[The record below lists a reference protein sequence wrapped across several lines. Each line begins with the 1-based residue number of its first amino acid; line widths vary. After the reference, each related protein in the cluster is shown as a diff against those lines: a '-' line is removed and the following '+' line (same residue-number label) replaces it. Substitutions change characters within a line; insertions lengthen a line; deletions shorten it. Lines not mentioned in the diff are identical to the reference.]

1 MSLVTPRILIVDDEP
16 DMVDNCARILRRAG
30 HRCLTT
36 TDPHRALALLESE
49 GPDLLLTDLK
59 MPEIDGLALLRRARE
74 LDPALPVVVITAF
87 ATIESAVAAIKDGAF
102 DYLPKNFSVDQL
114 TLVVERALR
123 QRRLALENR
132 NLREQLQTTFA
143 LDNVIGRS
151 PAMAQVSELVKK
163 AARSEAN
170 ILVLGESGTGK
181 ELIARAV
188 HANSP
193 RATQAFVPVDCASLP
208 ENLLESE
215 LFGHEKGAF
224 TGAVRTKP
232 GLMEVAS
239 GGTLFL
245 DEIGDLPLSLQ
256 VKLLR
261 ALQERQIRR
270 VGGTAL
276 IDVDVRVVSA
286 TNHNLREA
294 AAKGQF
300 REELYYRVNV
310 IEIRLPPLRERAGD
324 VRLLAHAFL
333 KRYGQGRVHGYDDTA
348 MTALEAYAWPGN
360 VRELQNVIERAC
372 ALAESDTVTRR
383 DLPDH
388 ILGAGA
394 RLATPEAAA
403 PAIESHLAG
412 TTDLGLKEAKDRWMA
427 VLEASYLKE
436 LLDRNQGNISAAA
449 KAAGIDRK
457 TFHRLVNK
465 HQIRN

>member
-1 MSLVTPRILIVDDEP
+1 MSEPRVLIVDDEP
-16 DMVDNCARILRRAG
+16 DMVDNCVRILRRAG
-30 HRCLTT
+30 YRCLSA
-36 TDPHRALALLESE
+36 TDPHRALALLEAE
-49 GPDLLLTDLK
+49 RPDLLLTDLK
-59 MPEIDGLALLRRARE
+59 MPEIDGLTLLRRVRE

-132 NLREQLQTTFA
+132 NLREQLQTTFS
-143 LDNVIGRS
+143 LENVVGRS
-151 PAMAQVSELVKK
+151 PAMAQVFELVKK

-193 RATQAFVPVDCASLP
+193 RAARAFVPVDCASLP

-232 GLMEVAS
+232 GLMEVAG

-245 DEIGDLPLSLQ
+245 DEIGDLPVSLQ

-270 VGGTAL
+270 VGGTTL

-286 TNHNLREA
+286 TNRNLRDA

-333 KRYGQGRVHGYDDTA
+333 KRYGQGRVLGFDDATMA
-348 MTALEAYAWPGN
+348 ALEAYPWPGN
-360 VRELQNVIERAC
+360 VRELQNIVERAC
-372 ALAESDTVTRR
+372 ALAESDTITRR
-383 DLPDH
+383 DLPEH
-388 ILGAGA
+388 VLGASS

-436 LLDRNQGNISAAA
+436 LLDRNEGNISAAA

-465 HQIRN
+465 HQIRS

>member
-1 MSLVTPRILIVDDEP
+1 MGEPRVLIVDDEP

-36 TDPHRALALLESE
+36 TDPQRALALLESE
-49 GPDLLLTDLK
+49 RPDLLLTDLK
-59 MPEIDGLALLRRARE
+59 MPEVDGLTLLRRAHE
-74 LDPALPVVVITAF
+74 LDPALPVIVITAF
-87 ATIESAVAAIKDGAF
+87 ATIESAVAAVKEGAF
-102 DYLPKNFSVDQL
+102 DYLPKTFSVDQL
-114 TLVVERALR
+114 TIVVERALR

-132 NLREQLQTTFA
+132 HLREQLQGT
-143 LDNVIGRS
+143 LGLENVVGRS
-151 PAMAQVSELVKK
+151 PAMAQVFELVRK

-193 RATQAFVPVDCASLP
+193 RAAQAFVPVDCASLP
-208 ENLLESE
+208 EPLLESE

-232 GLMEVAS
+232 GLMEVAG

-245 DEIGDLPLSLQ
+245 DEIGELPVSLQ

-286 TNHNLREA
+286 TNRDLREA

-333 KRYGQGRVHGYDDTA
+333 KRYSQGRIHGYDDAA
-348 MTALEAYAWPGN
+348 MAALEAYAWPGN
-360 VRELQNVIERAC
+360 VRELQNIVERAC
-372 ALAESDTVTRR
+372 ALAETDTITRR

-388 ILGAGA
+388 VLGGGL
-394 RLATPEAAA
+394 RDATPGPPA
-403 PAIESHLAG
+403 PAVASPVAA
-412 TTDLGLKEAKDRWMA
+412 TTELGLKAAKDRWMA

-436 LLDRNQGNISAAA
+436 LLDRHDGNVSAAA
-449 KAAGIDRK
+449 KAAGVDRK
-457 TFHRLVNK
+457 TFHRLINK
-465 HQIRN
+465 HHIRD

>member
-1 MSLVTPRILIVDDEP
+1 VPPHILIVDDEP

-30 HRCLTT
+30 YHCSTT
-36 TDPHRALALLESE
+36 TDPQRALTLLESAR
-49 GPDLLLTDLK
+49 PDLLLTDLK
-59 MPEIDGLALLRRARE
+59 MPEVDGLALLRRAHE
-74 LDPALPVVVITAF
+74 LDPTLPVIVVTAF
-87 ATIESAVAAIKDGAF
+87 ATIESAVATVKGGAF
-102 DYLPKNFSVDQL
+102 DYLPKTFSVDQL
-114 TLVVERALR
+114 TIVVDRALR
-123 QRRLALENR
+123 QRRLAQENR
-132 NLREQLQTTFA
+132 NLREQLQTAFG
-143 LDNVIGRS
+143 LENVIGRS
-151 PAMAQVSELVKK
+151 PAMAQVFELVKK

-170 ILVLGESGTGK
+170 ILVMGESGTGK

-193 RATQAFVPVDCASLP
+193 RAAQAFVPVDCASLP

-224 TGAVRTKP
+224 TGALRTKQ
-232 GLMEVAS
+232 GLMEVAA

-245 DEIGDLPLSLQ
+245 DEIGDLPVSLQ

-276 IDVDVRVVSA
+276 VDVDVRLVSA
-286 TNHNLREA
+286 TNRNLREA
-294 AAKGQF
+294 VVKGQF

-333 KRYGQGRVHGYDDTA
+333 KRYGQGRVHAFDDA
-348 MTALEAYAWPGN
+348 ALAALEAYAWPGN
-360 VRELQNVIERAC
+360 VRELQNVVERAC
-372 ALAESDTVTRR
+372 ALAEGDTISRR

-388 ILGAGA
+388 VLEGGG
-394 RLATPEAAA
+394 AAA
-403 PAIESHLAG
+403 TLGGPVVAVESHLAG
-412 TTDLGLKEAKDRWMA
+412 TTDLGLKDAKDRWMA

-436 LLDRNQGNISAAA
+436 LLDRNDGNISAAA

-457 TFHRLVNK
+457 TFHRLINK
-465 HQIRN
+465 HQIRS

>member
-1 MSLVTPRILIVDDEP
+1 VL
-16 DMVDNCARILRRAG
+16 G
-30 HRCLTT
+30 
-36 TDPHRALALLESE
+36 LE
-49 GPDLLLTDLK
+49 
-59 MPEIDGLALLRRARE
+59 
-74 LDPALPVVVITAF
+74 
-87 ATIESAVAAIKDGAF
+87 
-102 DYLPKNFSVDQL
+102 
-114 TLVVERALR
+114 
-123 QRRLALENR
+123 
-132 NLREQLQTTFA
+132 
-143 LDNVIGRS
+143 NVIGRS
-151 PAMAQVSELVKK
+151 PAMAQVFELVKK

-193 RATQAFVPVDCASLP
+193 RASQPFVPVDCASLP

-224 TGAVRTKP
+224 TGAVKTKP

-245 DEIGDLPLSLQ
+245 DEIAELSMSLQ

-270 VGGTAL
+270 VGGTSL

-286 TNHNLREA
+286 TNRDLRDA

-300 REELYYRVNV
+300 REELFYRINV

-324 VRLLAHAFL
+324 IRLLAHAFL
-333 KRYGQGRVHGYDDTA
+333 KRYGQQRVRTCDDA
-348 MTALEAYAWPGN
+348 ALAALEGYRWPGN

-372 ALAESDTVTRR
+372 ALAEDDTVTRR

-388 ILGAGA
+388 VLGAGA
-394 RLATPEAAA
+394 TSSGPIATAG
-403 PAIESHLAG
+403 PAVESQLAG
-412 TTDLGLKEAKDRWMA
+412 TTELGLKDAKERWMA
-427 VLEASYLKE
+427 VLETSYLRQ
-436 LLDRNQGNISAAA
+436 LLERHDGNISAAA

-457 TFHRLVNK
+457 TFHRLINK
-465 HQIRN
+465 HHIED

>member
-1 MSLVTPRILIVDDEP
+1 VGEPRILIVDDEP

-30 HRCLTT
+30 HRCLTAV
-36 TDPHRALALLESE
+36 DPQRALALLESE
-49 GPDLLLTDLK
+49 RPDVVLTDLK
-59 MPEIDGLALLRRARE
+59 MPEIDGLTVLRRARE
-74 LDPALPVVVITAF
+74 LDPTTPVVVITAF

-102 DYLPKNFSVDQL
+102 DYLPKTFSVDQL

-143 LDNVIGRS
+143 LENVIGRS
-151 PAMAQVSELVKK
+151 PAMAQVFELVKK

-181 ELIARAV
+181 ELVARAV

-193 RATQAFVPVDCASLP
+193 RAAQAFVPIDCASLP
-208 ENLLESE
+208 ETLLESE

-224 TGAVRTKP
+224 TGAVRAKP
-232 GLMEVAS
+232 GLMEVAG

-245 DEIGDLPLSLQ
+245 DEIAELPVSLQ

-270 VGGTAL
+270 VGGTGL

-286 TNHNLREA
+286 TNRDLRDA
-294 AAKGQF
+294 AARGQF

-333 KRYGQGRVHGYDDTA
+333 KRYGQERVLGYDEAAT
-348 MTALEAYAWPGN
+348 TALETYPWPGN
-360 VRELQNVIERAC
+360 VRELQNVVERAC
-372 ALAESDTVTRR
+372 ALAESNTVTIR

-388 ILGAGA
+388 VRLGAR
-394 RLATPEAAA
+394 RLEPAGTVATPADVRLPGA
-403 PAIESHLAG
+403 
-412 TTDLGLKEAKDRWMA
+412 TDLGLKEAKERWMA
-427 VLEASYLKE
+427 VLEASYLRE
-436 LLDRNQGNISAAA
+436 LLDRHQGNISAAA

-457 TFHRLVNK
+457 TFHRLINK
-465 HQIRN
+465 HQIRG

>member
-1 MSLVTPRILIVDDEP
+1 MAEPRILIVDDEP

-30 HRCLTT
+30 HRCLTA
-36 TDPHRALALLESE
+36 TDPKRALALLESE
-49 GPDLLLTDLK
+49 RPDLLLTDLK
-59 MPEIDGLALLRRARE
+59 MPEVDGLALLRRAHE
-74 LDPALPVVVITAF
+74 LDPALPVIVVTAF
-87 ATIESAVAAIKDGAF
+87 ATIESAVAAVKEGAF
-102 DYLPKNFSVDQL
+102 DYLPKTFSLDQL
-114 TLVVERALR
+114 TIVVDRALR

-132 NLREQLQTTFA
+132 HLREQLQTTFA

-151 PAMAQVSELVKK
+151 PAMAQVFELVKK

-193 RATQAFVPVDCASLP
+193 RAAQAFVPVDCASLP

-245 DEIGDLPLSLQ
+245 DEIGDLPVSLQ

-286 TNHNLREA
+286 TNHDLREA

-333 KRYGQGRVHGYDDTA
+333 KRYGQGRVHGYDDAA

-360 VRELQNVIERAC
+360 VRELQNVVERAC
-372 ALAESDTVTRR
+372 ALAEGDTITRR

-388 ILGAGA
+388 VLGAGGRA
-394 RLATPEAAA
+394 ATPGAAA
-403 PAIESHLAG
+403 TAVESHLAG
-412 TTDLGLKEAKDRWMA
+412 TTELGLKDAKDRWMA

-436 LLDRNQGNISAAA
+436 LLDRNEGNISAAA

-465 HQIRN
+465 HQIRG

>member
-1 MSLVTPRILIVDDEP
+1 MGEPRILIVDDEP

-30 HRCLTT
+30 HRCLTA

-49 GPDLLLTDLK
+49 RPDLLLTDLK
-59 MPEIDGLALLRRARE
+59 MPEIDGLALLRRAHE

-87 ATIESAVAAIKDGAF
+87 ATIESAVAAVKEGAF
-102 DYLPKNFSVDQL
+102 DYLPKTFSLDQL
-114 TLVVERALR
+114 TIVVDRALR

-132 NLREQLQTTFA
+132 NLREQLQRTFG
-143 LDNVIGRS
+143 LENVVGRS
-151 PAMAQVSELVKK
+151 PAMAQVFELVKK

-170 ILVLGESGTGK
+170 ILILGESGTGK

-193 RATQAFVPVDCASLP
+193 RAAQAFVPVDCASLP

-239 GGTLFL
+239 SGTLFL
-245 DEIGDLPLSLQ
+245 DEIGDLPISLQ

-286 TNHNLREA
+286 TNRHLREA
-294 AAKGQF
+294 VAKGQF

-310 IEIRLPPLRERAGD
+310 IEIQLPPLRERAGD

-333 KRYGQGRVHGYDDTA
+333 KRYGQARIHGYDDAA
-348 MTALEAYAWPGN
+348 MTALETYPWPGN
-360 VRELQNVIERAC
+360 VRELQNIVERAC
-372 ALAESDTVTRR
+372 ALAESDTITRR
-383 DLPDH
+383 DLPGH
-388 ILGAGA
+388 VLGSGA
-394 RLATPEAAA
+394 PAIGAKEPS

-412 TTDLGLKEAKDRWMA
+412 TTGLGLKDAKDRWMA

-436 LLDRNQGNISAAA
+436 LLDRNDGNISAAA

-465 HQIRN
+465 HQIRG

>member
-1 MSLVTPRILIVDDEP
+1 MNTEPRVLVVDDEP
-16 DMVDNCARILRRAG
+16 DMVDNCVRILRRAG
-30 HRCLTT
+30 YRCLST
-36 TDPHRALALLESE
+36 TDPHRALTLLESE
-49 GPDLLLTDLK
+49 RPDLLITDLK
-59 MPEIDGLALLRRARE
+59 MPEVDGLALLRRAHE
-74 LDPALPVVVITAF
+74 LDAALPVVVITAF

-102 DYLPKNFSVDQL
+102 DYLPKNFSVDEL
-114 TLVVERALR
+114 TLVVERGLR

-132 NLREQLQTTFA
+132 NLREQLQTTFG
-143 LDNVIGRS
+143 LENVIGHS
-151 PAMAQVSELVKK
+151 PAMSQVFELVKK

-193 RATQAFVPVDCASLP
+193 RAAQAFVPVDCASLP

-224 TGAVRTKP
+224 TGAVRMKP
-232 GLMEVAS
+232 GLMEVAG

-245 DEIGDLPLSLQ
+245 DEIGDLSVSLQ

-286 TNHNLREA
+286 TNRNLREA

-324 VRLLAHAFL
+324 VRLLARAFL
-333 KRYGQGRVHGYDDTA
+333 KRYGQGRVHGYDDAA

-360 VRELQNVIERAC
+360 VRELQNIVERAC
-372 ALAESDTVTRR
+372 ALAEGDTITRR
-383 DLPDH
+383 DLPGH
-388 ILGAGA
+388 VLSSGGVRSTSSESE
-394 RLATPEAAA
+394 RLPV
-403 PAIESHLAG
+403 ESHLAG
-412 TTDLGLKEAKDRWMA
+412 TTALGLKEAKDRWMG

-436 LLDRNQGNISAAA
+436 LLERHGGNISAAA

-465 HQIRN
+465 HQIRS

>member
-1 MSLVTPRILIVDDEP
+1 VSEARVLIVDDEP

-30 HRCLTT
+30 YRCLTAV
-36 TDPHRALALLESE
+36 DPQRAAALLESE
-49 GPDLLLTDLK
+49 RPDLLLTDLK
-59 MPEIDGLALLRRARE
+59 MPGLDGLALLRRAKE
-74 LDPALPVVVITAF
+74 LDPALPVVVVTAF

-123 QRRLALENR
+123 QRRLALENLH
-132 NLREQLQTTFA
+132 LREQLKTTFA

-151 PAMAQVSELVKK
+151 PAMAQVFELVKK

-170 ILVLGESGTGK
+170 ILVMGESGTGK
-181 ELIARAV
+181 ELSARAI

-193 RATQAFVPVDCASLP
+193 RAAQGFVPIDCASLP

-224 TGAVRTKP
+224 TGAIRTKP

-245 DEIGDLPLSLQ
+245 DEIGDLPVSLQ

-270 VGGTAL
+270 VGGTSL

-286 TNHNLREA
+286 TNRNLREA
-294 AAKGQF
+294 AVKGQF

-333 KRYGQGRVHGYDDTA
+333 KRYGQERVLGYDDAA
-348 MTALEAYAWPGN
+348 MAALESYAWPGN
-360 VRELQNVIERAC
+360 VRELQNVVERAC
-372 ALAESDTVTRR
+372 ALAEGTTVTVG

-388 ILGAGA
+388 VRAGPRAGPTPGAANLPAEVHVAGAGN
-394 RLATPEAAA
+394 
-403 PAIESHLAG
+403 
-412 TTDLGLKEAKDRWMA
+412 LGLKEAKERWMA
-427 VLEASYLKE
+427 VLEASYLRE
-436 LLDRNQGNISAAA
+436 LLDRHQGNISAAA
-449 KAAGIDRK
+449 KTAGIDRK
-457 TFHRLVNK
+457 TFHRLINK
-465 HQIRN
+465 HQIRG